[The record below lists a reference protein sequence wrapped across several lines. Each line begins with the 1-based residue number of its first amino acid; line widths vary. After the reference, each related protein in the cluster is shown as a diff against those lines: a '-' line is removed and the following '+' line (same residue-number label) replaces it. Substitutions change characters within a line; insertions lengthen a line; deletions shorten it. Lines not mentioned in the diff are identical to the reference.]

1 MTQHPEGAPVTVSD
15 LSVEYPAHGA
25 GAAHVALR
33 GLSLTIESGEIVG
46 LMGETGSGK
55 STLARVLSGR
65 VAEPSPGRV
74 GPQITGGDA
83 TVAGH
88 TLRRIGRRA
97 RAQLTYHVGYLA
109 QDAADQLP
117 ASLTVAEIVAEPIF
131 DRDRHFNQRA
141 AGERVATLV
150 DAMRLPLGLLTA
162 YPHELSGGQRQRVA
176 LARALVLGPS
186 VLVAD
191 EPTTGIDLTVRDA
204 ITDVF
209 GRLANDTG
217 FCALVISHDPVVL
230 RRITSRVGVLQKGRL
245 VGLAPFDEL
254 LASPEHPYVDA
265 LAAAFGHGHGT
276 GHGTGTGHTQEHD
289 RMEA

>member
-1 MTQHPEGAPVTVSD
+1 MTNDAQTRPITVSD

-25 GAAHVALR
+25 GAACVALR
-33 GLSLTIESGEIVG
+33 GLSLTVGEGEIVG

-83 TVAGH
+83 VVAGH
-88 TLRRIGRRA
+88 SLRRISRRA

-109 QDAADQLP
+109 QEAADQLP
-117 ASLTVAEIVAEPIF
+117 ASLSVAEIVAEPIY

-150 DAMRLPLGLLTA
+150 DALQLPLRLLTA

-230 RRITSRVGVLQKGRL
+230 RRLTDRVGVLQKGKL

-254 LASPEHPYVDA
+254 LASPGHPYVEA
-265 LAAAFGHGHGT
+265 LAAAFGHGPARGT
-276 GHGTGTGHTQEHD
+276 GRGAGRAREHD

>member
-1 MTQHPEGAPVTVSD
+1 MTQEPQPAPITVSD

-25 GAAHVALR
+25 GAAWVALR
-33 GLSLTIESGEIVG
+33 GLSLTVETGEIVG
-46 LMGETGSGK
+46 VMGETGSGK

-88 TLRRIGRRA
+88 GLRRLSRRA

-117 ASLTVAEIVAEPIF
+117 ASLTVAEIVAEPIY

-141 AGERVATLV
+141 VGERVATLV
-150 DAMRLPLGLLTA
+150 DALRLPLRLLTA

-176 LARALVLGPS
+176 LARALVLGPR

-209 GRLANDTG
+209 GRLAKDTG

-230 RRITSRVGVLQKGRL
+230 RRLTDRVAVLQKGRL

-254 LASPEHPYVDA
+254 LASPGHPYVDA
-265 LAAAFGHGHGT
+265 LAAAFGHGTAHDG
-276 GHGTGTGHTQEHD
+276 GHGAGHPQEHD
-289 RMEA
+289 RMDA